1 MSMEKKERSK
11 PNQWDQM
18 SRITYLRKELRSAHK
33 DMEAARKR
41 QSWQAVASLRRQ
53 ALSVRNELD
62 QLKILQDQEE
72 EQAAQP
78 DDLVR
83 SLVEAVRV
91 LPLDHVERVA
101 DACHV
106 RIHGAPRLEVLS

>member
-1 MSMEKKERSK
+1 
-11 PNQWDQM
+11 
-18 SRITYLRKELRSAHK
+18 
-33 DMEAARKR
+33 MEAARKR

-62 QLKILQDQEE
+62 QLKILQDQEQ

-101 DACHV
+101 YTRTVCRRYAC
-106 RIHGAPRLEVLS
+106 RIVHIGMPMAAGGL

>member
-1 MSMEKKERSK
+1 MEKKERIK

-18 SRITYLRKELRSAHK
+18 SRLTYLRRQLRAAHK
-33 DMEAARKR
+33 DMEAARKKN
-41 QSWQAVASLRRQ
+41 SFVALASLRRQ
-53 ALSVRNELD
+53 ALLIRDELD
-62 QLKILQDQEE
+62 KIKILQDQEE

-106 RIHGAPRLEVLS
+106 RIHGAPRLEVLG